1 MLTLFRY
8 FSIVLLC
15 ACNFLIPQALANP
28 MTTVEVAIDN
38 NEQQIDPLLSKGLT
52 TVLTRLTGNPKITEQ
67 AAITEILKKP
77 NDFLENYTQQTNP
90 ARLVISFDQTAIEQ
104 ALAKADISYWQNRRP
119 TIMTWW
125 LNENN
130 TDSSLVDDAQASAKI
145 ISNAAN
151 TQGFPLRFPLADLN
165 EQALANKTNFNA
177 DNPKEILQASEQYAA
192 NAILIVYMQ
201 QTDNNYQATWRLWLS
216 ANDTKPLTQGNATAN
231 SEAKLAEQVFTAINP
246 ALANVF
252 IIKTSATETLE
263 ILIKDVD
270 FSRYVQ
276 VNNLMNSF
284 EGKVI
289 ETSGTTILYQ
299 VKADPAQI
307 KAQLGLL
314 NFVEEKVDTPTA
326 TTNQPSTTMLTFKAS
341 NN

>member
-1 MLTLFRY
+1 MFTLFRN
-8 FSIVLLC
+8 FSIALFCVC
-15 ACNFLIPQALANP
+15 SFVIPMTLANP
-28 MTTVEVAIDN
+28 MTKVEVVIDN

-90 ARLVISFDQTAIEQ
+90 NRLVISFDQTAIEQ
-104 ALAKADISYWQNRRP
+104 ALNKAGIGYWENRRP
-119 TIMTWW
+119 IIMTWW

-130 TDSSLVDDAQASAKI
+130 TESNLVGDAQPSAKI
-145 ISNAAN
+145 ITDAAN

-165 EQALANKTNFNA
+165 EQGLANKTNFNT
-177 DNPKEILQASEQYAA
+177 DNPKEILQGSEQYAA

-201 QTDNNYQATWRLWLS
+201 KTDNTYQAIWRLWLS
-216 ANDTKPLTQGNATAN
+216 SNETKPLAQGNVTAP
-231 SEAKLAEQVFTAINP
+231 SETQIAEQVFTAINP

-252 IIKTSATETLE
+252 IIKTTSTETLE
-263 ILIKDVD
+263 IVIKDVD

-276 VNNLMNSF
+276 VNNLMTNF
-284 EGKVI
+284 DGKVI
-289 ETSGTTILYQ
+289 ETSGSTVRYQ

-314 NFVEEKVDTPTA
+314 HFVEEKADSSTL
-326 TTNQPSTTMLTFKAS
+326 TTNQPSTLTFKAS